1 MSKIEILEGDEIT
14 VMIEAVST
22 RGEGIARVDD
32 HIVFVPN
39 AKEDEEVKVKVN
51 KVINKIC
58 FADLLD
64 SSDASKT
71 EEAIEEVI
79 PNQSD
84 VSPADLATVK
94 EVDAVIGLEDAPIE
108 APRPEDFGMEQID
121 SDEPVE
127 EPDSTDSLPPLPI
140 DEDLDSEDL
149 GIPPPPPVSDDELKQ
164 EDGFPEVPK
173 PPQ

>member
-39 AKEDEEVKVKVN
+39 AEEDKEVKVKVN

-58 FADLLD
+58 FAELLD
-64 SSDASKT
+64 KPKT
-71 EEAIEEVI
+71 EDAISTK
-79 PNQSD
+79 SD
-84 VSPADLATVK
+84 VSNADLATVK

-108 APRPEDFGMEQID
+108 APRPEDFGME
-121 SDEPVE
+121 PVVENELIE
-127 EPDSTDSLPPLPI
+127 ELESTDSLPPLAI
-140 DEDLDSEDL
+140 DENLDSEDL
-149 GIPPPPPVSDDELKQ
+149 DIPPPPPVLEDELKQ
-164 EDGFPEVPK
+164 EDTFPEVPK